1 MLPSK
6 SRVFVLFDSERS
18 KYIPRYRGTRGT
30 KLQIQASYMSI
41 TISIYLKT
49 QSSERNHCNHVAL
62 NGWML

>member
-6 SRVFVLFDSERS
+6 SKVFVLFDSERN

-41 TISIYLKT
+41 TISIYFKT
-49 QSSERNHCNHVAL
+49 QSSQRHHCSHVVL
-62 NGWML
+62 NGWLS